1 MRLDKFKIGSAKD
14 SPAHSYKNLKDIS
27 FDFDEKH
34 WVTVVI
40 GWNGTGKS
48 NVLEALSIIFRELI
62 SPSKPN
68 KPQIDFAFDLSYEIG
83 KGEKARKVFLENDPD
98 RKSEPLKVR
107 VSYSKEWVQGDP
119 VKSATFDLFSEHK
132 YVEVRLSAFLKD
144 PDNLPRFVFSYYSGE
159 SDRLQNVYSPYLTKY
174 DKKLRAGEDPGLKRL
189 FFALPEHSQ
198 FVLLAFL
205 IGQSDVVSEFLE
217 KQLSL
222 EPESGLD
229 SVLFVLRQPPWTSKE
244 GDERFW
250 NAKGVV
256 QGFLNR
262 LMDIAICPVDI
273 KRTEV
278 VSQWGNRK
286 SLEFKY
292 LLVKDLEAL
301 KRLVGEQEP
310 AEFFRDLESTHV
322 SQLIEDVRINV
333 RVKRNKTPVTFSEL
347 SEGER
352 QLLTV
357 LGLMRFTAGE
367 ESLFLLDE
375 PDTHLNPRWSVDYL
389 NYIQK
394 FIGSTDDEQE
404 DTSHI
409 VLTTHN
415 PMAIAELEREQVQ
428 ILSVDESEEHRR
440 IVANMP
446 DESPKGMGYASIVTS
461 EMFGIDSTLDRS
473 TQKLL
478 ERQRQV
484 GSKEK
489 LSEAELTELS
499 EINSKLS
506 RLGFR
511 FFHKDDEYSRYLRL
525 RSIEL
530 DRQFSE
536 DVETA
541 TEQALTLSREEREQV
556 AQRVIKKIVSSRKT
570 ASNGGE

>member
-27 FDFDEKH
+27 IDFDEKH

-62 SPSKPN
+62 SPAKPN
-68 KPQIDFAFDLSYEIG
+68 KPQIPFAFELSYEIG

-132 YVEVRLSAFLKD
+132 DVEVRLSAFLKD

-159 SDRLQNVYSPYLTKY
+159 SDRLQNVYTPYLTKY

-205 IGQSDVVSEFLE
+205 IGQSDVVSKFLE

-262 LMDIAICPVDI
+262 LMDIAICPVNI

-286 SLEFKY
+286 ALEFKY
-292 LLVKDLEAL
+292 LLVKDLDAL

-333 RVKRNKTPVTFSEL
+333 RVKKNKTPVTFSEL

-394 FIGSTDDEQE
+394 FIASTDDEQE

-428 ILSVDESEEHRR
+428 ILSVDDSEKHRR
-440 IVANMP
+440 VVANMP

-461 EMFGIDSTLDRS
+461 DMFGIASTLDQD
-473 TQKLL
+473 TQDLL
-478 ERQRQV
+478 EEQREL
-484 GSKEK
+484 GSKDK
-489 LSEAELTELS
+489 LSLDDAERLTK
-499 EINSKLS
+499 INKDLD

-511 FFHKDDEYSRYLRL
+511 FFHPDDEYSRYLRL
-525 RSIEL
+525 RSNAL
-530 DRQFSE
+530 QQRFE
-536 DVETA
+536 DQKRTDVAEGVSR
-541 TEQALTLSREEREQV
+541 LSREEREEIANDV
-556 AQRVIKKIVSSRKT
+556 IADLLAQ
-570 ASNGGE
+570 GGEDNE